1 MKKVSMEELRKLRA
15 VANYQFG
22 QRAGNTLFD
31 RTVRV
36 VHSRRTGR
44 MRLIYRQD
52 ELLATLRP
60 SDGLIALS
68 IGGARRLLMSGRFR
82 NVVTVNSEVADF
94 IRDGRSV
101 FAKHVKKAG
110 STIRPEDEAVVV
122 DEEGSLLAVGRANMS
137 SEEMLQFKRGV
148 AVRVRLGIA
157 EASAELAAD
166 HSV

>member
-1 MKKVSMEELRKLRA
+1 MEELRKLRG

-22 QRAGNTLFD
+22 QRAGDRLFD
-31 RTVRV
+31 RTVQV
-36 VHSRRTGR
+36 VHSRRTRR
-44 MRLIYRQD
+44 MRLIYRQG

-68 IGGARRLLMSGRFR
+68 IGGARRLLERGRFR
-82 NVVTVNSEVADF
+82 NIVTVDSRVAEF
-94 IRDGRSV
+94 IRDGRNV

-110 STIRPEDEAVVV
+110 STVRPEDETVVV
-122 DEEGSLLAVGRANMS
+122 DEAGRLLAVGRASMS

-148 AVRVRLGIA
+148 AVRVRLGAA
-157 EASAELAAD
+157 EASAESAAD